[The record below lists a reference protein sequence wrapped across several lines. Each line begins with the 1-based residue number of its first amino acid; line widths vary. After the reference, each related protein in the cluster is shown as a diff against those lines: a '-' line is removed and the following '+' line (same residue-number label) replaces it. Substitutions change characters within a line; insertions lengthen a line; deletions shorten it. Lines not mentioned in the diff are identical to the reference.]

1 QLPRRF
7 QWTVTFCRIIAH
19 VQMNSRRRMPSCQ
32 PRPKSGM
39 RVGILDRSQ
48 RANRTR
54 PGARTRKTNNVITE
68 KMPPSSKT
76 LTMAA
81 QYSAGAG
88 GSFHEVRVAFGVT
101 QHRLPAVESS
111 EMRER

>member
-1 QLPRRF
+1 MSAAAKIWYARRY
-7 QWTVTFCRIIAH
+7 
-19 VQMNSRRRMPSCQ
+19 
-32 PRPKSGM
+32 SGPVAAGEPDEA
-39 RVGILDRSQ
+39 RGPYPENEQ
-48 RANRTR
+48 RNH
-54 PGARTRKTNNVITE
+54 G

-101 QHRLPAVESS
+101 NIGFQRLKAARCANDKPVAMHCHV
-111 EMRER
+111 RHG